1 MPRRQEEDEESFDA
15 EWDRREKMEAWL
27 SAANKLKTAN
37 PSERPALD
45 LEIQELYAAFLRCP

>member
-1 MPRRQEEDEESFDA
+1 VPRRQEIEEPEDP
-15 EWDRREKMEAWL
+15 EWDKRQKMEEWL
-27 SAANKLKTAN
+27 AAKARLTYAN

>member
-1 MPRRQEEDEESFDA
+1 
-15 EWDRREKMEAWL
+15 MEAWL

-45 LEIQELYAAFLRCP
+45 LEIQELYSVFLKCP